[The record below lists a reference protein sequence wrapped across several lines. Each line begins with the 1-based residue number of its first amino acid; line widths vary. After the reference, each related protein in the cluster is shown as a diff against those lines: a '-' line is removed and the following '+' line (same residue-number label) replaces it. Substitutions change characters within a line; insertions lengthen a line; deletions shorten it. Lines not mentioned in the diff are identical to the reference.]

1 MYVLYMCDWIFIS
14 NAPKWYTQ
22 LVPDIHSVSISVL
35 FVSCVWCLPK
45 SSLGGCS
52 GSVPSEDRGTC
63 EHCPAWHYSV
73 SGADTCWSCDV
84 PLLLVDND
92 CVSWH
97 QSEIKESEY

>member
-1 MYVLYMCDWIFIS
+1 MFLLSF
-14 NAPKWYTQ
+14 KR
-22 LVPDIHSVSISVL
+22 
-35 FVSCVWCLPK
+35 F
-45 SSLGGCS
+45 CS

-73 SGADTCWSCDV
+73 SGTDTCSSCNV

-97 QSEIKESEY
+97 QSEIEESEH